1 MKKAEKT
8 PKVAG
13 QNEQDLPG
21 DPTSGSEDLLS
32 AQKLPVH
39 VLANA
44 NGKAESATPIEIP
57 AAQRISTTPESA
69 ASAISSVAVTPVNT
83 TDTRLRVLE
92 RTHDMVAMHAV
103 SLAQTGSDSLHV
115 VVKPGDGVQLS
126 LELRQSE
133 GMVQVR
139 ASLHKGDFEHMSQHW
154 PELQQRLE
162 ARGVR
167 VGTLTTSENFSK
179 DEPPKF
185 STTKTT
191 ILPTRSAVCRRVC

>member
-1 MKKAEKT
+1 
-8 PKVAG
+8 
-13 QNEQDLPG
+13 L
-21 DPTSGSEDLLS
+21 

-44 NGKAESATPIEIP
+44 NGKAEPSAPVEMP
-57 AAQRISTTPESA
+57 AAQRISATPDSA
-69 ASAISSVAVTPVNT
+69 ASAISSVAVPPANT
-83 TDTRLRVLE
+83 ADSRMRVLE

-103 SLAQTGSDSLHV
+103 RLAQTGSDSLHV

-139 ASLHKGDFEHMSQHW
+139 AALHKGDFEHMSQHW

-162 ARGVR
+162 ARGIR
-167 VGTLTTSENFSK
+167 VGSLTTSDNFS
-179 DEPPKF
+179 
-185 STTKTT
+185 STSQQNSQQHKQQSTQHDPLYAGAFAEFALAGSLSETPAVRAAR
-191 ILPTRSAVCRRVC
+191 PTVHRGWETWA